1 MELSAA
7 GARSVR
13 EASDAGALPEH
24 NFTFA
29 EVAGLSLVPM
39 GSLVHVCAMVVA
51 SEAVVTA
58 PNKKG
63 VDVSRRTLT
72 VADAS
77 HRSVPVTIFAPRVQ
91 HIEGESGQII
101 AFKGRTE
108 SYQGAC
114 KLTAC
119 VEDVTVSPSIAEAHA
134 LHAHWAQ
141 ARPHV
146 TPLLPALNF
155 TPIASLAA
163 LAAADAPADTVDLLV
178 VVVSAEPPVA
188 FVGSMSGKEQR
199 RLSLVVCDASEGGR
213 SCPLTCF
220 APAEGALPAFAPG
233 VLLAIAGARLDSY
246 KGELQCSAYANRV
259 TFDPDV
265 PEARALR
272 VWWASQP
279 SFMETTIFG
288 HSWRSYAL
296 EADTTAGDGGPE
308 EKIRTEA
315 LLGPSRSLLGMSSC
329 RSPAAPAC
337 WLSAT
342 PSPRSAR
349 RTR

>member
-39 GSLVHVCAMVVA
+39 GSQVHVCAMVVA

-101 AFKGRTE
+101 AFKGRTD

-114 KLTAC
+114 KLTAF
-119 VEDVTVSPSIAEAHA
+119 VEDVTVCSPIPPIPPIPPILRFSDPLI
-134 LHAHWAQ
+134 
-141 ARPHV
+141 PH
-146 TPLLPALNF
+146 
-155 TPIASLAA
+155 
-163 LAAADAPADTVDLLV
+163 
-178 VVVSAEPPVA
+178 PP
-188 FVGSMSGKEQR
+188 
-199 RLSLVVCDASEGGR
+199 
-213 SCPLTCF
+213 P
-220 APAEGALPAFAPG
+220 
-233 VLLAIAGARLDSY
+233 
-246 KGELQCSAYANRV
+246 
-259 TFDPDV
+259 
-265 PEARALR
+265 
-272 VWWASQP
+272 
-279 SFMETTIFG
+279 
-288 HSWRSYAL
+288 
-296 EADTTAGDGGPE
+296 
-308 EKIRTEA
+308 
-315 LLGPSRSLLGMSSC
+315 
-329 RSPAAPAC
+329 
-337 WLSAT
+337 
-342 PSPRSAR
+342 
-349 RTR
+349 

>member
-29 EVAGLSLVPM
+29 EVAGLSLVPT

-51 SEAVVTA
+51 SEAVLTA

-101 AFKGRTE
+101 AFKGRTD

-114 KLTAC
+114 KLTAF

-163 LAAADAPADTVDLLV
+163 LAAADAPTDTVDLLV

-188 FVGSMSGKEQR
+188 FVGSTSGKEQR

-279 SFMETTIFG
+279 
-288 HSWRSYAL
+288 A
-296 EADTTAGDGGPE
+296 
-308 EKIRTEA
+308 
-315 LLGPSRSLLGMSSC
+315 
-329 RSPAAPAC
+329 SPALPSVASERAPARGHRRVADA
-337 WLSAT
+337 SDAT
-342 PSPRSAR
+342 LGAHR
-349 RTR
+349 RRGA